1 MSGPRRRHV
10 RKWRLAGLLGLLLLA
25 GGCAT
30 RQSSV
35 ETPATSIQIVEYFP
49 YLVKGYEGS
58 FPRKRM
64 IVLPAVEARP
74 AQERGAELNG
84 HPAIGVIQNQD
95 NQIIERLYG
104 PGISG
109 LVQGAVVHAANEA
122 GMSATAGTLPL
133 QAALNARNA
142 DYVTVVRV
150 LHAWVIK
157 RRRPDTPQGKMWAAA
172 AVVALDVTIY
182 KPPFSIPFWQGI
194 ITASFDD
201 PPPLNGALGD
211 QTELYDQPGQ
221 VLSVALT
228 RAAAGVFTRDDL
240 RTLVRQDTMK
250 VR

>member
-1 MSGPRRRHV
+1 
-10 RKWRLAGLLGLLLLA
+10 LLLLA

-35 ETPATSIQIVEYFP
+35 ETPATSIQTVEYFP
-49 YLVKGYEGS
+49 FLVKGYEGT

-64 IVLPAVEARP
+64 LVLPAVDTRP
-74 AQERGAELNG
+74 SDERGAELNG
-84 HPAIGVIQNQD
+84 HPAIGVIENQD
-95 NQIIERLYG
+95 SQIVERLYG
-104 PGISG
+104 PSMGG
-109 LVQGAVVHAANEA
+109 LVQGALVHAANEA

-133 QAALNARNA
+133 QAALSARNA
-142 DYVTVVRV
+142 DYVAVAGV

-157 RRRPDTPQGKMWAAA
+157 RRRPDTPQGEMWAATA
-172 AVVALDVTIY
+172 LVALDVAIY
-182 KPPFSIPFWQGI
+182 KPPFSIAFWQGT
-194 ITASFDD
+194 ITAAYDD
-201 PPPLNGALGD
+201 PPPALNGAIGD

-228 RAAAGVFTRDDL
+228 RAAAGGFIRDDL